1 MDNKVVV
8 VLTNLEGQAF
18 EVIADV
24 TKELVVK
31 YADGT
36 EKSIKLA
43 QGAARETKDI
53 NEMTIEELR
62 VEIRNAG
69 SVYFK
74 NKKKYEALVDDAA
87 KAEFN
92 TVKLEEQKARV
103 DAANALFDQKF
114 AGQAKA
120 VGSTKAAKPA
130 KETKIDKLQG
140 IIDSIQGSNL
150 PDDQKNE
157 ALNKLVALLDSLK
170 KPAKKPAADA
180 EATVTAEGQDTPSD
194 VDPMVRG
201 RR

>member
-87 KAEFN
+87 KAEFIPAQPVQWGRH
-92 TVKLEEQKARV
+92 T
-103 DAANALFDQKF
+103 
-114 AGQAKA
+114 AGQ
-120 VGSTKAAKPA
+120 
-130 KETKIDKLQG
+130 
-140 IIDSIQGSNL
+140 SN
-150 PDDQKNE
+150 
-157 ALNKLVALLDSLK
+157 
-170 KPAKKPAADA
+170 
-180 EATVTAEGQDTPSD
+180 G
-194 VDPMVRG
+194 G
-201 RR
+201 